1 MMTMIDAPDM
11 MIIVEEMI
19 IVTVIA
25 ILEGLI
31 ASGTGKVKVTMTGLA
46 GQIVNGIE
54 KVQMSMTV
62 PAGAEVENS

>member
-1 MMTMIDAPDM
+1 MTMIDAPDM
-11 MIIVEEMI
+11 MIIVEEKI

-54 KVQMSMTV
+54 KVQMTMTV

>member
-1 MMTMIDAPDM
+1 MTMIDAPDM
-11 MIIVEEMI
+11 MIIVEEKI

-31 ASGTGKVKVTMTGLA
+31 ASRTGKVKVTMTGLA

-54 KVQMSMTV
+54 KVQMTMTV